1 MAGFG
6 REEIMEMEEETNGP
20 IRLRY
25 LELGMGAGLLE

>member
-6 REEIMEMEEETNGP
+6 REEIMEIEEGKNGP